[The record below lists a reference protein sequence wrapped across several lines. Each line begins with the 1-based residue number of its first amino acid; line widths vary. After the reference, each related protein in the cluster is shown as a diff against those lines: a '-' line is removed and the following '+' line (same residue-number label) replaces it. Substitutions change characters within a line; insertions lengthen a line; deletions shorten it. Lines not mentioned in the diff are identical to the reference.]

1 MYKQYAQQAQA
12 EGRAPLP
19 PPAAA
24 PAPEDGGAAD
34 TSTGADM
41 YKQYAQQAQAE
52 GRAPLPPPAAAP
64 APEDGGAA
72 DTSTG
77 ADMYKQYAQQ
87 AQAEGRAPLPSAAAP
102 PSEDGAGADTST
114 GADMFKRY
122 AQQAQ
127 AEGRA
132 PLPSARPPS
141 HASDTEILGWFR
153 GLPQQPQGSTSTGAD
168 LYKQYAQQAQ
178 AEGRAPLPPAAAA
191 AEDGA
196 DGADT
201 AGRTLPQLAG
211 SPQLFFTYGSLK
223 SNFPNHNPTSA
234 LLGKLVGA
242 CSTVDKLPLIVP
254 KIPSCSNSAC
264 GFLHRIAALVH
275 RPGTGHCVHGELYEV
290 DPDGLIQLDKQQ
302 QYLGPA
308 EASNVHD
315 RLLVEVKMED
325 GAIKQA
331 HCYFSTDAGNATSMH
346 FTRKLSLLVSR
357 SAKVKPFQCMLN
369 QASQL

>member
-1 MYKQYAQQAQA
+1 MLRVLADIKGNTKSTAKAKNTTKSAAAA
-12 EGRAPLP
+12 EGGAAEGG
-19 PPAAA
+19 AAA
-24 PAPEDGGAAD
+24 VQSLSEMSTEEQAAALATMNEEEQAAALATMDEEEQEAALVLLELLGTDHKQLKDGGAD

-41 YKQYAQQAQAE
+41 YKQ
-52 GRAPLPPPAAAP
+52 
-64 APEDGGAA
+64 
-72 DTSTG
+72 
-77 ADMYKQYAQQ
+77 
-87 AQAEGRAPLPSAAAP
+87 
-102 PSEDGAGADTST
+102 
-114 GADMFKRY
+114 Y

-331 HCYFSTDAGNATSMH
+331 HCYFSTDAGNATPMY